1 MRKTIKFEIDLD
13 ENHLPV
19 DIKMNT
25 SEDQKG
31 NNKIKA
37 LMISAWA
44 SKNKETLRID
54 LWTKDMPVNEMF
66 IMYYQTMVGMAGALE
81 RSTGQNKLAGALLD
95 YCEFFAEQTKI
106 KNPKDPC

>member
-44 SKNKETLRID
+44 SKNKET
-54 LWTKDMPVNEMF
+54 W
-66 IMYYQTMVGMAGALE
+66 
-81 RSTGQNKLAGALLD
+81 
-95 YCEFFAEQTKI
+95 
-106 KNPKDPC
+106 

>member
-31 NNKIKA
+31 NNNAKI
-37 LMISAWA
+37 
-44 SKNKETLRID
+44 
-54 LWTKDMPVNEMF
+54 
-66 IMYYQTMVGMAGALE
+66 
-81 RSTGQNKLAGALLD
+81 
-95 YCEFFAEQTKI
+95 I
-106 KNPKDPC
+106 KKRTIY